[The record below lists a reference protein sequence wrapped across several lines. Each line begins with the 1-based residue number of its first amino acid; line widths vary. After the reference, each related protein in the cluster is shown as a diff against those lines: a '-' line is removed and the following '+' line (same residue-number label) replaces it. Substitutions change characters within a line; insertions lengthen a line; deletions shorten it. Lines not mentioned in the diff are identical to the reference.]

1 MTANTT
7 HLAENI
13 SLENFE
19 SKETAFARELAER
32 IHRLHNRKL
41 NSQNNSGSIPAK
53 STKPAAQRMTFNPLH
68 PSMELPP
75 EQLIRLMGMHSQ
87 QMAIETRKNKGR
99 NTSVRHRDTSRL
111 DGDYSDEE
119 ASPQSYIRLSLL
131 ILTLVC
137 VSAYFTLGKTGID
150 PARFIISQSI
160 IEQNPPTAVTPTQQL
175 SISEPVNTI
184 NPVNPVKTA
193 DIKKTPVSST
203 VKQPIIAT
211 EITKSIDVPVN
222 TIETS
227 NEILVTE
234 PESETASDLIEE
246 LPGQEP
252 EVSGILE
259 SVDSNLTENIIA
271 PTTNSVKSAED
282 TTQVEVMDMSEINQ
296 AITNNQDPVETTSPA
311 MFEDAYPEDL

>member
-150 PARFIISQSI
+150 PARFIISQSS
-160 IEQNPPTAVTPTQQL
+160 IEQNPLTAVTPTQQL
-175 SISEPVNTI
+175 TISEPVNTI
-184 NPVNPVKTA
+184 NPVKTA

-259 SVDSNLTENIIA
+259 SADSNLTENIIA

>member
-150 PARFIISQSI
+150 PARFIISQSS
-160 IEQNPPTAVTPTQQL
+160 IEQNPLTAVTPTQQL
-175 SISEPVNTI
+175 TISEPVNTI
-184 NPVNPVKTA
+184 NPVKTA

-234 PESETASDLIEE
+234 PESETASDLIEK

-259 SVDSNLTENIIA
+259 SADSNLTENIIA

>member
-111 DGDYSDEE
+111 DGDYSDEDE
-119 ASPQSYIRLSLL
+119 SPQSYIRLSLL
-131 ILTLVC
+131 ILTLIS
-137 VSAYFTLGKTGID
+137 VSAYFILGKMGID
-150 PARFIISQSI
+150 PASFIISQSI
-160 IEQNPPTAVTPTQQL
+160 IEQNPPTAVTPTIQQP
-175 SISEPVNTI
+175 SISE
-184 NPVNPVKTA
+184 PVNPVKTA
-193 DIKKTPVSST
+193 DIKKTPVSSD
-203 VKQPIIAT
+203 VKQPITAT
-211 EITKSIDVPVN
+211 EITKPIDVPVN

-234 PESETASDLIEE
+234 PASDSETTSDLIEE

-259 SVDSNLTENIIA
+259 SVDSNLTENNITS
-271 PTTNSVKSAED
+271 TTNPVKSAED

-296 AITNNQDPVETTSPA
+296 AITNNHDPVETTIPA